1 VRGGIAVLFIVKR
14 LLLSFVTLALVSLLT
29 FAAFAILP
37 GDPARV
43 MLGQDASEAQVSAVR
58 EQLGLDRPLP
68 VRYLSWLTG
77 FLSGDAGT
85 SIKYNLPINDMLADY
100 IPVTLALAAVSLIL
114 VVLIALPTALLA
126 ARFSGTW
133 IDRLVSA
140 LATVSISTPGFFLGV
155 LFVWL
160 FGLTL
165 RFFIAGRYVAWA
177 SDPAGFFAYLFWPA
191 LAIAIPCAGM
201 AAKYLRDSI
210 TQQLKSDYIR
220 TAYSKGSS
228 RGRALR
234 VHALK
239 NALIPALTMM
249 GILVAEIFAGSIVIE
264 SVFSVPGIGRLLVSS
279 ITSRD
284 LPMVQTLVMYIA
296 VVVIVAN
303 TLVDIAIKALDS
315 RVRLS

>member
-1 VRGGIAVLFIVKR
+1 VSFTVKR
-14 LLLSFVTLALVSLLT
+14 LLVSLLTLALVSLLT
-29 FAAFAILP
+29 FGAFAILP

-43 MLGQDASEAQVSAVR
+43 MLGQEASAAQVTALR
-58 EQLGLDRPLP
+58 TQLGLDRPLP
-68 VRYLSWLTG
+68 LQYLSWLTG

-85 SIKYNLPINDMLADY
+85 SIKYDLPINTMLVSY
-100 IPVTLALAAVSLIL
+100 IPVTLTLAGIAIVMT
-114 VVLIALPTALLA
+114 VLIALPVALLA
-126 ARFSGTW
+126 ARFSGSW

-140 LATVSISTPGFFLGV
+140 LATVGISIPGFFLGV

-165 RFFIAGRYVAWA
+165 HFFIAGRYVPYA
-177 SDPAGFFAYLFWPA
+177 SDPLGFLAYLSWPA
-191 LAIAIPCAGM
+191 LAIAVPCAGM

-210 TQQLKSDYIR
+210 VQQLEGDYIR
-220 TAYSKGSS
+220 TAYSKGNT

-234 VHALK
+234 IHALK

-249 GILVAEIFAGSIVIE
+249 GMIVADIFAGSIIIE

-284 LPMVQTLVMYIA
+284 FPMVQTLVMYIA
-296 VVVIVAN
+296 VVVVVAN
-303 TLVDIAIKALDS
+303 TLVDVAIRAIDT
-315 RVRLS
+315 RVRLP

>member
-1 VRGGIAVLFIVKR
+1 VSLIIKR
-14 LLLSFVTLALVSLLT
+14 LLISLLTLVLVSLLT

-43 MLGQDASEAQVSAVR
+43 MLGQEASEAQVAALRV
-58 EQLGLDRPLP
+58 QLGLDLPLP
-68 VRYLSWLTG
+68 LQYLSWLKG
-77 FLSGDAGT
+77 FISGDAGT
-85 SIKYNLPINDMLADY
+85 SIKYDLPINAMLASY
-100 IPVTLALAAVSLIL
+100 VPVTLALAAEAILIT
-114 VVLIALPTALLA
+114 VLIALPVALLA
-126 ARFSGTW
+126 ARFYDTW

-140 LATVSISTPGFFLGV
+140 VATVSISIPGFFLGV
-155 LFVWL
+155 LFIWL

-165 RFFIAGRYVAWA
+165 HFFIAGRYVAYS
-177 SDPAGFFAYLFWPA
+177 SDLAGFFAYLFWPA
-191 LAIAIPCAGM
+191 LAIAVPCAGM

-210 TQQLKSDYIR
+210 VQQLQADYIR
-220 TAYSKGSS
+220 TAYSKGNT

-234 VHALK
+234 AHALK

-249 GILVAEIFAGSIVIE
+249 GVIVADIFAGSIIIE

-296 VVVIVAN
+296 VVVVLVN
-303 TLVDIAIKALDS
+303 TLVDVAIKAIDS